1 MAEDILKTGKAEK
14 KLREI
19 IEAQGGNPKV
29 KPEDVPVGDKIS
41 QVQATQDG
49 EVLWVSNEG
58 VAKIAKE
65 AGAPKDKGAGLLLHA
80 KLGDHVK
87 KGQVIME
94 IFAERNS
101 KLKSAV
107 ELAQKM
113 QPVGLSRKPEDRM
126 LMERIPTPVA
136 HKKTFILER

>member
-1 MAEDILKTGKAEK
+1 
-14 KLREI
+14 
-19 IEAQGGNPKV
+19 
-29 KPEDVPVGDKIS
+29 
-41 QVQATQDG
+41 
-49 EVLWVSNEG
+49 
-58 VAKIAKE
+58 
-65 AGAPKDKGAGLLLHA
+65 
-80 KLGDHVK
+80 
-87 KGQVIME
+87 ME

-126 LMERIPTPVA
+126 LMERIPTPVV